1 MSKPTRDTTAGRVYN
16 DLRNL
21 ARRQGRSTDEVMVE
35 YVLERFLYRLAQSP
49 LGGKHFVLKGGL
61 LLAQFGARRMT
72 RDIDILARAFPGD
85 EAEIVRRIAAIA
97 ALEFDDGV
105 AFDTDAL
112 KTAPIREEDEYHG
125 VRLAMVAT
133 IARAR
138 LKLQLDVSFGD
149 PVTPS
154 PQIIEYPQ
162 HLASDSFRLFGYPIA
177 TVIAEKLSTAV
188 SLGDFNTR
196 DRDYADL
203 YRLISLNSLDGGELP
218 RRSQPRR
225 LTVALTS
232 SCSATRS
239 LTSVSAARR
248 PTRPGAAARVLPQL
262 VTRRRSA
269 SRWRWLRPSRILC
282 SAAKPTPGPGTP
294 IAEHGRRS
302 VVNQQ
307 RPYAWACAS
316 SCFMPPSVTLRASAA
331 LTCRTRI
338 PSPLLAGRLD
348 QPVEFPEG
356 EIENPRTTAA
366 ETTTA
371 PGARSAS
378 DTVPE
383 SLCPR

>member
-21 ARRQGRSTDEVMVE
+21 ARREGRSTDEVMVE

-105 AFDTDAL
+105 AFDTDTL

-162 HLASDSFRLFGYPIA
+162 HLAADSFRLFGYPIA

-203 YRLISLNSLDGGELP
+203 YRLISLNSLDGGEL
-218 RRSQPRR
+218 
-225 LTVALTS
+225 
-232 SCSATRS
+232 
-239 LTSVSAARR
+239 
-248 PTRPGAAARVLPQL
+248 G
-262 VTRRRSA
+262 
-269 SRWRWLRPSRILC
+269 
-282 SAAKPTPGPGTP
+282 
-294 IAEHGRRS
+294 
-302 VVNQQ
+302 
-307 RPYAWACAS
+307 
-316 SCFMPPSVTLRASAA
+316 AA
-331 LTCRTRI
+331 LTATAAHRGIELQLLSDSITDLGERRQTSYAAWRRRQG
-338 PSPLLAGRLD
+338 PAAAGYPETFGVVVALVTAFADPLLG
-348 QPVEFPEG
+348 G
-356 EIENPRTTAA
+356 EADARTWHADR
-366 ETTTA
+366 
-371 PGARSAS
+371 GAWS
-378 DTVPE
+378 
-383 SLCPR
+383 

>member
-1 MSKPTRDTTAGRVYN
+1 MSKPTRDTTAGRAYN

-61 LLAQFGARRMT
+61 PLAQFGARRMT

-85 EAEIVRRIAAIA
+85 EAEVVRRIAAIA
-97 ALEFDDGV
+97 ALELCDGV
-105 AFDTDAL
+105 AFDTDTL

-162 HLASDSFRLFGYPIA
+162 HLAADSFRLFGYPIA

-203 YRLISLNSLDGGELP
+203 YRLISLNSLDGGEL
-218 RRSQPRR
+218 
-225 LTVALTS
+225 A
-232 SCSATRS
+232 
-239 LTSVSAARR
+239 
-248 PTRPGAAARVLPQL
+248 
-262 VTRRRSA
+262 
-269 SRWRWLRPSRILC
+269 
-282 SAAKPTPGPGTP
+282 
-294 IAEHGRRS
+294 
-302 VVNQQ
+302 
-307 RPYAWACAS
+307 
-316 SCFMPPSVTLRASAA
+316 AA
-331 LTCRTRI
+331 LTATAAHRGI
-338 PSPLLAGRLD
+338 ELHLLSDSITDLGERRQTSYAAWRRRQGPAAAGRIRFL
-348 QPVEFPEG
+348 
-356 EIENPRTTAA
+356 
-366 ETTTA
+366 
-371 PGARSAS
+371 AS
-378 DTVPE
+378 PA
-383 SLCPR
+383 